1 MTTIRTGA
9 GRLTMGASRILEVSA
24 AADHDRLRAAGWTGQ
39 GRRQHGLRNAGSALR
54 LVRLAR
60 HRNLG
65 LAPLNEA
72 ADRSRGRLRSV
83 RVEMIRRR
91 R

>member
-1 MTTIRTGA
+1 
-9 GRLTMGASRILEVSA
+9 MGASRILEVSA

-54 LVRLAR
+54 LVRLAQHR